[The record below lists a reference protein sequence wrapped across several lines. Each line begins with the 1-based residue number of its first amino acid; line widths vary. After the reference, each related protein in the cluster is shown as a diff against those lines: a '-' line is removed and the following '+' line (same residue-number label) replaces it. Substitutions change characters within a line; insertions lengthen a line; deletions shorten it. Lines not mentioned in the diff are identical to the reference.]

1 MVGCSDSAAE
11 WLRLLDVCRDLTPL
25 LDGQVRNFVVLPF
38 GAANSQGAVTW
49 VRAHIQTAHSMDAPH
64 TVALKIRTADWLA
77 VRFNQGHLKAVQA
90 TFCDE
95 KPYPILDLSGPESVL
110 VASVNIRNAEC
121 LQVAEV
127 FCGGFSGWAQ
137 GVTLLHSAAMP
148 LQLAWRLDWDPSVNK
163 YLQTQHPALRVIS
176 TPAALE
182 EVLPH
187 EDILLQ
193 VDAFE
198 VWWLRMQSAR
208 QVHIMT
214 ISAPCPAWSNAARSR
229 GLHSREGSLLLHM
242 AGVCGCLG
250 IPVVALE
257 QVDHFPKHA
266 DYEAVMTAW
275 RSAGYVQV
283 WSSVLDLLDLLP
295 ASRRRFLAV
304 LVHKES
310 GLPLL
315 PLAGENWLRCNIPT
329 LARADAIFPLPA
341 QLRSSLTLP
350 QSVLQQYLDPALL
363 PGSVARRHGSAPTQY
378 RVRTPAGTA
387 TCFMARYTSQ
397 HDLPLELLQTRGL
410 MGCLL
415 NDGAR
420 IRFFSSPEVS
430 SLHCMHEALWISP
443 ATSCNMQIVGNSIT
457 VPHAIAALIMTLH
470 AAVRPPALALAD
482 AVYLAVENRLT
493 AANTC
498 FLPVDEGWV
507 LCKQDALQ
515 QMLLRS
521 LPAMSF
527 STTLAGQTT
536 CEVVLVCQ
544 ETRFEVQVDA
554 YCQPGL
560 LCAHLGLADMQQQP
574 QLGGSVSLTALP
586 VLTSRGCFL
595 GAQPTP
601 CTTILTPT
609 QLFVSSGRTPL
620 ACLLVLEACQSECD
634 AEATC
639 SLFGIEGAR
648 CVDLLC
654 LPEVCLAACNPHDVP
669 LLELALSTHEVQS
682 IRVTP
687 LSDGFTWYLPPEL
700 AVLVRLTFPYH
711 LLLPLGWRAHCP
723 GQPVPTSA
731 ADARAADSI
740 LIVKPK
746 VPAPVM
752 PLSELQHLMCVWL
765 LRAQLC
771 ALAESHPAPDC
782 PVEVQLLHQHIW
794 FGSLPGDFCLQALA
808 DMWQAAAI
816 AVQLPPACRIYS
828 GPFAKDPATRL
839 ADLHLCPARVFH
851 SRIHAQ
857 PVLTVHTEI
866 HGGGQKTET
875 KEWARSQLAATCLSR
890 GIELSHTTEFV
901 EKLVAQTNPRNLSRA
916 LHQKQAAEQWEA
928 VERLAQDLGLPL
940 PEPSLSNPRTEARL
954 QKAVA
959 ARKLNKQHD
968 IKVEDVEIRSGFF
981 KNADSSPAT
990 VLAALKPG
998 ACGVFLTSV
1007 DQAVEVLE
1015 TLSGVRPDEL
1025 CVVVLGHCCP
1035 QHSTCSGPIVFPAVS
1050 RQSGHSMLLAGCY
1063 HNVGGTPIQ
1072 PGLESDGVLPM
1083 PKVALCAFEAH
1094 AAEFEDEVW
1103 SRLCGAPVRAALD
1116 LFADG
1121 GVPHAFTMPWGRR
1134 HLCRGR
1140 ACPPAQADWVGF
1152 QAKVDDAS
1160 LCAVLEVSGHNG
1172 IYCTP
1177 RDHER
1182 VLSKSFAI
1190 IWLGPDK
1197 SSCVKASLQV
1207 VEQKGLAYAR
1217 GRYGLRVPA
1226 EHFER
1231 AHRQLK
1237 PGADV
1242 PSRLA
1247 VTQVYRV
1254 GPIPQSAGAAELKQW
1269 SDKIKWPVKILR
1281 ASGPTRKGQPALY
1294 IRPVSI

>member
-49 VRAHIQTAHSMDAPH
+49 VRAHIQTAHSMEAPH

-214 ISAPCPAWSNAARSR
+214 VSAPCPAWSNAARSR

-283 WSSVLDLLDLLP
+283 WSAVLDLLDLLP

-378 RVRTPAGTA
+378 RVR
-387 TCFMARYTSQ
+387 
-397 HDLPLELLQTRGL
+397 
-410 MGCLL
+410 
-415 NDGAR
+415 
-420 IRFFSSPEVS
+420 
-430 SLHCMHEALWISP
+430 
-443 ATSCNMQIVGNSIT
+443 
-457 VPHAIAALIMTLH
+457 
-470 AAVRPPALALAD
+470 
-482 AVYLAVENRLT
+482 
-493 AANTC
+493 
-498 FLPVDEGWV
+498 
-507 LCKQDALQ
+507 
-515 QMLLRS
+515 
-521 LPAMSF
+521 
-527 STTLAGQTT
+527 
-536 CEVVLVCQ
+536 
-544 ETRFEVQVDA
+544 
-554 YCQPGL
+554 
-560 LCAHLGLADMQQQP
+560 
-574 QLGGSVSLTALP
+574 
-586 VLTSRGCFL
+586 
-595 GAQPTP
+595 
-601 CTTILTPT
+601 
-609 QLFVSSGRTPL
+609 
-620 ACLLVLEACQSECD
+620 
-634 AEATC
+634 
-639 SLFGIEGAR
+639 
-648 CVDLLC
+648 
-654 LPEVCLAACNPHDVP
+654 
-669 LLELALSTHEVQS
+669 
-682 IRVTP
+682 
-687 LSDGFTWYLPPEL
+687 GFTWYLPPEL

-731 ADARAADSI
+731 ADARAADSV

-901 EKLVAQTNPRNLSRA
+901 EKLVAQTNPRNLSKA

-1094 AAEFEDEVW
+1094 AAEFEDEIW

-1281 ASGPTRKGQPALY
+1281 ASGPTHWVLGSDRAPPSAVLGWNGVPVLASLVDPAARPRSVLQSGKPPAAATVAAVAPAAEAPDPWLHNDPWKAAAKPAASLKSAPDPRTVPGPIEQRFQQQESRLQSLEQDLQKLRDEQQQHRTADRASFAQGLQEVERQVSSLGKDFASQLKASVQAMQDSQTRQQEQMQSSLEDLKAIFLTSPQPPRKARREDEP
-1294 IRPVSI
+1294 SM